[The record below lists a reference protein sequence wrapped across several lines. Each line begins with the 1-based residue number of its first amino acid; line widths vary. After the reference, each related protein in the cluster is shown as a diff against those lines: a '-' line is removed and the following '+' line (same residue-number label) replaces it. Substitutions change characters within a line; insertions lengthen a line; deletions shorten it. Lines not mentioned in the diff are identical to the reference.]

1 MTGRNDAFSS
11 RHPAVNFAFF
21 VLVIGFGVAIQH
33 PAYLL
38 AGVGGGTAYLLLLKG
53 IRGFRQLG
61 MMIPLLILVAVLNPI
76 VNTRGEQVLFYL
88 LGRPYTFEAL
98 LYGMAVAGA
107 LAVMLIW
114 FGCYNLVMTG
124 DKFTSLFGSLI
135 PSLSLL
141 LVMVLRLVPSLS
153 KKAAQLSGARRSIGK
168 AAGAQAPV
176 KEKLLGGFTLLS
188 ALVSWALE
196 GGIVTGDSM
205 RSRGYGSR
213 KRTSFMVY
221 RMKGLDWLLLAFML
235 VLAAIT
241 LVFALGGS
249 ANAEYMPELTVAPLS
264 GSNFLG
270 FLCYCLLLLLPT
282 GLHIKEAIQWHISRS
297 KI

>member
-1 MTGRNDAFSS
+1 M
-11 RHPAVNFAFF
+11 
-21 VLVIGFGVAIQH
+21 
-33 PAYLL
+33 
-38 AGVGGGTAYLLLLKG
+38 
-53 IRGFRQLG
+53 
-61 MMIPLLILVAVLNPI
+61 
-76 VNTRGEQVLFYL
+76 
-88 LGRPYTFEAL
+88 
-98 LYGMAVAGA
+98 
-107 LAVMLIW
+107 
-114 FGCYNLVMTG
+114 
-124 DKFTSLFGSLI
+124 
-135 PSLSLL
+135 
-141 LVMVLRLVPSLS
+141 
-153 KKAAQLSGARRSIGK
+153 
-168 AAGAQAPV
+168 PV
-176 KEKLLGGFTLLS
+176 LS

-241 LVFALGGS
+241 LVLALGGS